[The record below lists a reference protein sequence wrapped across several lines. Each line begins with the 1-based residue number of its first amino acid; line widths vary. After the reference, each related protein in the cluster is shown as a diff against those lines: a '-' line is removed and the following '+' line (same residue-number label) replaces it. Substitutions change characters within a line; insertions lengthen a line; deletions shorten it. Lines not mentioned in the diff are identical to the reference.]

1 MVKETWVSLL
11 IINTVALHVLVESA
25 AQCRASSRKEWSLTN
40 GFPLSSKLPFVT
52 YSITSYYTYPSFC
65 SLRRSCPSII
75 NGPGWSDSDLLGV
88 DPGASDNDIKKA
100 YRKSALKNH
109 PDKGGD
115 PEVFK
120 ELTHAWVVLKRGM
133 RWGWR
138 FSYEV
143 LSDDNKR
150 AVYDQAGKAGLEGGG
165 GMGGGGGMDP
175 QDLFSQLFGGGGGFF
190 GGGGGGSELPET
202 SVAREAN
209 GRLSTT
215 GTPKRQGPLAPNF
228 RFSRGPLQGQSPE
241 TRSIQIRHL

>member
-1 MVKETWVSLL
+1 MIADKWFSPIHKTSFHYILDHL
-11 IINTVALHVLVESA
+11 ILHTYLSPFNCSILACLSTTVNTSKFSY
-25 AQCRASSRKEWSLTN
+25 SSPT
-40 GFPLSSKLPFVT
+40 G
-52 YSITSYYTYPSFC
+52 PS
-65 SLRRSCPSII
+65 
-75 NGPGWSDSDLLGV
+75 WSDSDLLGV

-120 ELTHAWVVLKRGM
+120 ELTHAWVDLRRRRG
-133 RWGWR
+133 RHWWI
-138 FSYEV
+138 SYEV

-190 GGGGGGSELPET
+190 GGGGGGGELPWP
-202 SVAREAN
+202 VWMRKAN
-209 GRLSTT
+209 ARLSTA
-215 GTPKRQGPLAPNF
+215 GTTKRQGSLAPNLCL
-228 RFSRGPLQGQSPE
+228 SRRPIQGQSSKA
-241 TRSIQIRHL
+241 RSIKIRHL

>member
-1 MVKETWVSLL
+1 MQGFKQKRMIADKWFSPIVKTSFLYLLDHFILHISPSLPMPTIMACLL
-11 IINTVALHVLVESA
+11 ITVNT
-25 AQCRASSRKEWSLTN
+25 
-40 GFPLSSKLPFVT
+40 SKPSPFIGT
-52 YSITSYYTYPSFC
+52 
-65 SLRRSCPSII
+65 
-75 NGPGWSDSDLLGV
+75 GPGWSDSDLLGV

-120 ELTHAWVVLKRGM
+120 ELTHAWVSSKRGM

-190 GGGGGGSELPET
+190 GGGGGGSEL
-202 SVAREAN
+202 
-209 GRLSTT
+209 
-215 GTPKRQGPLAPNF
+215 
-228 RFSRGPLQGQSPE
+228 LQPAWDGHS
-241 TRSIQIRHL
+241 